1 MNKQTIELV
10 LNLMIALPVIILLI
24 YVFVKF
30 GGSKLQNM
38 QKSRFIKIIER
49 VPVSKESCI
58 LIVKIGNDGYV
69 MASSNS
75 RIEILLKLESDDLR
89 MLEESKNIPQYGSI
103 NDFIKKIMAKRK
115 GKDE

>member
-1 MNKQTIELV
+1 MDNQAIKLV

-24 YVFVKF
+24 YVVVKV

-58 LIVKIGNDGYV
+58 LVAKIGNRGYV
-69 MASSNS
+69 MSSS
-75 RIEILLKLESDDLR
+75 SSGIQILFEIENNELE
-89 MLEESKNIPQYGSI
+89 MLEKAGMYRNL
-103 NDFIKKIMAKRK
+103 
-115 GKDE
+115 